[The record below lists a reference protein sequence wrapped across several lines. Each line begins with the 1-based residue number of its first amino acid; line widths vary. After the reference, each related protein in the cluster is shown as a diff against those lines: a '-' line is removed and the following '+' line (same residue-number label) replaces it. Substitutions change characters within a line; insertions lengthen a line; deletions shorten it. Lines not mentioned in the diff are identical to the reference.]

1 MIHWLAVL
9 LALAGFALLA
19 LSMARH
25 QPDLAGRKLRAAI
38 SRYARGGGYAILLA
52 VLLLDWIAL
61 GAAYGS
67 IAWFGHL
74 SIGAWGVV
82 AWLCARTR
90 RRAPPPSAA
99 TRKTMSRGED

>member
-1 MIHWLAVL
+1 MIHWLAIL

-19 LSMARH
+19 LSMVRH
-25 QPDLAGRKLRAAI
+25 QPDLAGRKLGAAI
-38 SRYARGGGYAILLA
+38 SRYARAGGYAILLA

-74 SIGAWGVV
+74 SIGAWSVV
-82 AWLCARTR
+82 AWLCARAR
-90 RRAPPPSAA
+90 RRALPSSAA
-99 TRKTMSRGED
+99 TGKSLSRGED